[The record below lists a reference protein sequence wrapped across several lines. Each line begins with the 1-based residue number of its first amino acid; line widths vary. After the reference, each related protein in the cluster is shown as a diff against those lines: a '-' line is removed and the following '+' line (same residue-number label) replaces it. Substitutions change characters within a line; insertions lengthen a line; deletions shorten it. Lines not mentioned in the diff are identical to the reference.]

1 MGKVLIMRGL
11 IMNGHSIE
19 VTPFLIFNPD
29 CVEVKGQ
36 NTKGHSISAY
46 IFDFWPS
53 KCAMS
58 HNSAEFFN
66 RWIVIFGGV

>member
-36 NTKGHSISAY
+36 NTKGHNPLLS
-46 IFDFWPS
+46 
-53 KCAMS
+53 
-58 HNSAEFFN
+58 
-66 RWIVIFGGV
+66 